1 MKNRLIF
8 CLVLLISCNSN
19 YTPKPRALFKLELP
33 NKTYK
38 KIITPCPFS
47 FDIPT
52 YSHVISKKG
61 FCFFDI
67 IFPDQS
73 AKIHITYFPLSNDL
87 YAHTEESRRLAYK
100 HNVIADGITEQLYVN
115 DSLNVYAI
123 LYDYIGVTATSIQ
136 FSLTDSVNHFFR
148 GALYFNSEIND
159 SITPVNNFLKEDVR
173 HIIESFSW
181 KR

>member
-1 MKNRLIF
+1 MKNSLILF
-8 CLVLLISCNSN
+8 FVLLISCDST

-33 NKTYK
+33 NKVYK
-38 KIITPCPFS
+38 KIITNCPFS

-52 YSHVISKKG
+52 YAHIINKKDY
-61 FCFFDI
+61 CFFDI
-67 IFPDQS
+67 IFPAQS
-73 AKIHITYFPLSNDL
+73 AKIHITYFPLINDL

-123 LYDYIGVTATSIQ
+123 LYDYVGVTATSIQ

-159 SITPVNNFLKEDVR
+159 SILPVNNFLKEDVR
-173 HIIESFSW
+173 YIIESFSW
-181 KR
+181 KK